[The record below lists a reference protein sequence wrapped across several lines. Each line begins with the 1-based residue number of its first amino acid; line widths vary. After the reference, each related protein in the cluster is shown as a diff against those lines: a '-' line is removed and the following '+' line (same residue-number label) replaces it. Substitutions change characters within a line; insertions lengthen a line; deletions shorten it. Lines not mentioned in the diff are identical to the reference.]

1 MALDPYPAVSRWFA
15 AVGDRPAVQRGTE
28 VKNAP
33 NLSSLRPTLT
43 PEEWSNLFGENMLKS
58 SDA

>member
-1 MALDPYPAVSRWFA
+1 
-15 AVGDRPAVQRGTE
+15 

-58 SDA
+58 AET